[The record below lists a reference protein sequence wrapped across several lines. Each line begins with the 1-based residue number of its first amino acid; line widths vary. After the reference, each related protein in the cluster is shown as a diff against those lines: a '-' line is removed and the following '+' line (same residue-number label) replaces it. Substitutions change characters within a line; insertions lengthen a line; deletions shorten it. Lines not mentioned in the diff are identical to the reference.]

1 MKTSKTMLQKVGAA
15 ALTALMI
22 GGCSQS
28 NPASSSSASPISVLS
43 REDGSGTRSAFSE
56 LFQLEKDGQ
65 DLTVPDAEITN
76 STAVMMATVTQNPNA
91 IGYISLGSLNDT
103 IKALAIDGVKPSVE
117 TVTDGT
123 YSISRPFLI
132 VEKEGAENE
141 LAADFK
147 EYILSDQG
155 QKIIADAG
163 YVPIANSGSWSSDGV
178 SGSLTV
184 GGSSSV
190 TPVMEKL
197 AEDYQKQNDQAEIS
211 VLQTDSSTGASS
223 TAEGVY
229 DIGMLSRELKEEE
242 KSQSLISTPI
252 AQDGIV
258 LIVSVDNPVDSLS
271 KSQVQDIYTGAVTD
285 WSELN

>member
-1 MKTSKTMLQKVGAA
+1 
-15 ALTALMI
+15 
-22 GGCSQS
+22 
-28 NPASSSSASPISVLS
+28 
-43 REDGSGTRSAFSE
+43 
-56 LFQLEKDGQ
+56 
-65 DLTVPDAEITN
+65 
-76 STAVMMATVTQNPNA
+76 MMATVTQNPNA